1 MKKISFFL
9 VSLICMVGV
18 AAAQDV
24 AKSALKVPSTYD
36 RSSVTYLVLDYPG
49 DYHFNFVKNNIGKIS
64 YSDKYYNNN
73 LSYITMPSPYAKDYI
88 GANKAQLILDNLK
101 AKRVANEIVAKW
113 YSMDAEGK
121 MKLDLIH
128 SRGMFNA
135 TDEAYLQAKTTKRGN
150 AQLED
155 YGNRLIDRSYIVVI
169 DYYDIKSMAEAKVKD
184 MRGWQA
190 GYQAYLYKI
199 DYNEE
204 IQNKIYDNWIYD
216 DDTPQVKA
224 AKKEN
229 LSKIEI
235 PLVFVNNV
243 MLSATESESTK
254 TSTVNILGSKK
265 PKTDDELMAGV
276 LQKSYDELLY
286 NLEMRVEHFRVVTSI
301 YGVRPIRAK
310 IGKKEGIKTDNRYF
324 AYEYVYDEKTDLTEQ
339 KFRGV
344 IRATKKIANNVQV
357 ATGKSPTTEFY
368 QTSGRRLET
377 GYLLQQKNDFGGEL
391 SVGYEIGEIGGIY
404 GRFDMRL
411 GRFLNAKALF
421 LYIEG
426 GFESATYGVNNPFD
440 FKFLRYG
447 VGFAKGLQLTRN
459 SELRPHIGVGI
470 EETKDPSDVKLS
482 TVYYKGGVNLNINIK
497 HNVQIFGGVGYYI
510 TGDGKNESGVNLG
523 PWDKDVFPDR
533 SGMAIVAGL
542 KLGF

>member
-1 MKKISFFL
+1 
-9 VSLICMVGV
+9 MVGV
-18 AAAQDV
+18 AGAQNV
-24 AKSALKVPSTYD
+24 ANSALKVPSTYD

-49 DYHFNFVKNNIGKIS
+49 DYHFNFVRNNVGKIV

-73 LSYITMPSPYAKDYI
+73 VSFITMQSPYARNYA
-88 GANKAQLILDNLK
+88 GANRAQLILENLIS
-101 AKRVANEIVAKW
+101 KRVANDIVAKW
-113 YSMDAEGK
+113 YSMDKDGK
-121 MKLDLIH
+121 MSLDLIH

-155 YGNRLIDRSYIVVI
+155 YGNRLIDRSYVVVI
-169 DYYDIKSMAEAKVKD
+169 DYYDIKTMEEAKVKD
-184 MRGWQA
+184 MRGWQT
-190 GYQAYLYKI
+190 GFQAYLYKI
-199 DYNEE
+199 DYNEAV
-204 IQNKIYDNWIYD
+204 QNKIYDAWIYD
-216 DDTPQVKA
+216 DDTPEVKA
-224 AKKEN
+224 SKREA

-243 MLSATESESTK
+243 MLTATESESTK
-254 TSTVNILGSKK
+254 SSSLNILGSKK

-276 LQKSYDELLY
+276 LQKSYDEVLY
-286 NLEMRVEHFRVVTSI
+286 NLEMRVEHFRVITSI
-301 YGVRPIRAK
+301 FGVRPIRAK

-368 QTSGRRLET
+368 QTSGRRLQT

-404 GRFDMRL
+404 GRLDIRT
-411 GRFLNAKALF
+411 GRFVGARALF
-421 LYIEG
+421 VYIEG
-426 GFESATYGVNNPFD
+426 GYESATYGANNPFD
-440 FKFLRYG
+440 FKFTRYG
-447 VGFAKGLQLTRN
+447 AGLAKGLQLTRN
-459 SELRPHIGVGI
+459 SELRPYIGVGI
-470 EETKDPSDVKLS
+470 EETKDPSDIKLS
-482 TVYYKGGVNLNINIK
+482 TVYFKGGANLNINIK
-497 HNVQIFGGVGYYI
+497 HNVQIFGGVGYYM
-510 TGDGKNESGVNLG
+510 TGDCKNENGANFG
-523 PWDKDVFPDR
+523 KWDEVFPDR

-542 KLGF
+542 KIGF